1 MHKIK
6 FLDGTEKEFDSL
18 VGANLYG
25 ADLKG
30 ADLYGANLKGADL
43 RGADLVGADLRGA
56 ALRGADLIGADL
68 TGADLRGADLED
80 CYNIIGFYL
89 GKHFGYIVLDSQY
102 VKIGCEGH
110 QLDYWLEN
118 YEEIGQRNNYCE
130 AVIKR
135 YGIQLKA
142 LKEMIDG

>member
-43 RGADLVGADLRGA
+43 VGADLEGADLV
-56 ALRGADLIGADL
+56 GADLIGADL